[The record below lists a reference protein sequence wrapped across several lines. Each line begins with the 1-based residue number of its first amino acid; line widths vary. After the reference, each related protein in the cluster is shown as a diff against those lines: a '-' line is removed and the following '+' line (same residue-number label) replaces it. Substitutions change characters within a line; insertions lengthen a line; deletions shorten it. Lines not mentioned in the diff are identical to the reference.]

1 MADTKITKVAE
12 IYQIYLTDFLQFYSY
27 LIQKGDVEEKE
38 DAYQDNLRKMR
49 KGR

>member
-38 DAYQDNLRKMR
+38 DAYQDKLRKMR